1 MVGNEVFEASLKDFK
16 LHLNFL
22 KMMKNTQY
30 ATKPKQLAEKIVLN
44 FYDIDKVSGTYRKTD

>member
-1 MVGNEVFEASLKDFK
+1 
-16 LHLNFL
+16 
-22 KMMKNTQY
+22 MMKNTQY